1 MKNTDEQD
9 IPVIKNLVERL
20 DILIELIRLV
30 LKRQYVESN
39 KKIGSFQQGTKEFR
53 EDKLDERHTRDT
65 I

>member
-53 EDKLDERHTRDT
+53 EDKLDEND
-65 I
+65 

>member
-39 KKIGSFQQGTKEFR
+39 KKVHQTGTKEFR
-53 EDKLDERHTRDT
+53 EDRLDEND
-65 I
+65 

>member
-53 EDKLDERHTRDT
+53 EDKLDENDQN